1 MKNSRGHTPLD
12 LTTEENTKKLIL
24 RATKTCFC
32 ENKACKSKFDFKN
45 IRYYCEVSQ
54 KFFCKNC
61 SVTMYVYNTHE
72 SEEKDR
78 PVCRSL
84 EVQKKIEVRERSLID
99 AIDSYE
105 FDRINNELNECTGID
120 IDTKV
125 RKKAEILHQK
135 LEHELKIENFLKS
148 H

>member
-24 RATKTCFC
+24 RATKTQFC
-32 ENKACKSKFDFKN
+32 ENKTCKSKFDFKN
-45 IRYYCEVSQ
+45 IRFYCEVSH

-61 SVTMYVYNTHE
+61 SITMYVFNTHE

-84 EVQKKIEVRERSLID
+84 EVQKNIEEHEQRLLD

-105 FDRINNELNECTGID
+105 YELINKEINECNGID
-120 IDTKV
+120 IDAKV
-125 RKKAEILHQK
+125 RKQAEILHQK
-135 LEHELKIENFLKS
+135 LEHELTIDNFLTS